1 MVRCEAGVL
10 GAHPGPPA
18 ARLTSA
24 VAVGD
29 GVDER
34 VVIAPKLPKKVP
46 VEIRPLSTAPDES
59 RADGES

>member
-1 MVRCEAGVL
+1 
-10 GAHPGPPA
+10 
-18 ARLTSA
+18 